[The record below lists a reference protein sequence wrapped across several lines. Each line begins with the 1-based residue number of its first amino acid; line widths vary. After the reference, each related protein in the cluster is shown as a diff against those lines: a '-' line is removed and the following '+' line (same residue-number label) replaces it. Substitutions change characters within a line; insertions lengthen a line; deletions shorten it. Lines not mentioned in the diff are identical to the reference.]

1 MKFVKPLLRILLVI
15 VVVVGVVFAITQRAH
30 QTCNEIDIEIAY
42 EGENL
47 PVTEAEIAE
56 TIQKAD
62 VALGKQVKE
71 IDLKAVHNAI
81 ANNAL
86 IRSIDHIGFRGS
98 NLVVKLTLE
107 EILMQVF
114 CANEQHYF
122 ITTNGK
128 VLPYTERIKER
139 LIIVNGESL
148 PTQKKASIQKGTLQS
163 IFAMAKYITQTS
175 DREAQYR
182 QIHLNSKKQIE
193 LVPTI
198 GNYTILFGDTS
209 RMEEKFAALDHF
221 FQQVTTTDRGDA
233 YKHLD
238 VRFKNKIIAS

>member
-15 VVVVGVVFAITQRAH
+15 VVVVGVVFAITQHAH
-30 QTCNEIDIEIAY
+30 QTCKEIDIEIAY

-47 PVTEAEIAE
+47 PITEAEFAA

-62 VALGKQVKE
+62 VALGKQIKE

-81 ANNAL
+81 ANNVL

-98 NLVVKLTLE
+98 NLVVKITLE
-107 EILMQVF
+107 EMLMQIF
-114 CANEQHYF
+114 CNDGQHYF

-148 PTQKKASIQKGTLQS
+148 PTQKKASIHNGAMQS
-163 IFAMAKYITQTS
+163 IFAIAKYITQS
-175 DREAQYR
+175 PDREAQYR
-182 QIHLNSKKQIE
+182 QIHLNNKKQIE

-198 GNYTILFGDTS
+198 GKYTILFGDTS
-209 RMEEKFAALDHF
+209 RMDEKFMALDHF
-221 FQQVTTTDRGDA
+221 FQQVTNTERGNK
-233 YKHLD
+233 YNHLD
-238 VRFKNKIIAS
+238 VRFKDKIIAS